1 MAINPSEITTIRVGE
16 LPIGDIELTSKI
28 GVENGTDLQQVTGQD
43 LIDFVNIN
51 ASGFQF
57 EIKDLWVSQAY
68 IDDNFDGTGLGVD
81 LCEGYAICNGQN
93 GTPNLD
99 GLVSIGY
106 GNNYNVIK
114 AIGGSKNAVV
124 VEHNHY
130 TVVSDSETSNND
142 NSLYNGTNTGRKDL
156 GLTSRAY
163 DAASGN
169 FDYELTTSAG
179 NIDGGKTNSAGE
191 TGINKNM
198 QPYMVLLKIM
208 KL

>member
-16 LPIGDIELTSKI
+16 LPIGEIELTSKI
-28 GVENGTDLQQVTGQD
+28 GVENGTDLQQVSGQE
-43 LIDFVNIN
+43 LVDFININ
-51 ASGFQF
+51 ANAFQF

-68 IDDNFDGTGLGVD
+68 IDENFDGTGLGVE

-114 AIGGSKNAVV
+114 GIGGSKNAVLV
-124 VEHNHY
+124 QHKHIFTDDVNAENKFPEIV
-130 TVVSDSETSNND
+130 TGFPVKTPGAFTR
-142 NSLYNGTNTGRKDL
+142 NS
-156 GLTSRAY
+156 
-163 DAASGN
+163 
-169 FDYELTTSAG
+169 SA
-179 NIDGGKTNSAGE
+179 TE
-191 TGINKNM
+191 TGLGTTYYTTEVGVDGTNKNM